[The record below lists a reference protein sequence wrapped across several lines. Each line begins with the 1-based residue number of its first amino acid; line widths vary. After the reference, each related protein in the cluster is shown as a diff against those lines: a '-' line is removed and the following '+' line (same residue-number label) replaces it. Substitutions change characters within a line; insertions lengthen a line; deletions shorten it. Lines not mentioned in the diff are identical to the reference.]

1 MKLIAT
7 FILSLPLLFSPWVF
21 AQDLDEILSK
31 MQKADSSIQ
40 YQGTL
45 TTVLINTPFT
55 KISRYKVSN
64 YGNFCR
70 REELLSNGINK
81 EINFDDGKYLW
92 RFFPH
97 KNLVI
102 KEKSRKMRLLQY
114 QVKENL
120 ELVKQNYHI
129 QIVEE
134 YTINKRPGHKI
145 LFRPKTADRP
155 KQLFWIDKK
164 TGVPFK
170 IEKYG
175 IDNKLVSVSSFSAID
190 FNKPFRQKKLCLKVP
205 PQTCVTEINEKG
217 NLTISEAKRL
227 MGGQVLMP
235 EYLPF
240 GFKLKNII
248 LRTKR
253 KTKILQLFYTDG
265 LSSLSIFQRQFIQYK
280 RKKIPQFIKIKLGGD
295 EAFFNTSGSLNR
307 LKIRS
312 QPISTTLMGE
322 ICKEEMIKIGRSLT
336 LGKLHPPFGMPATTP
351 KK

>member
-1 MKLIAT
+1 MS
-7 FILSLPLLFSPWVF
+7 FCLLFPSLLF
-21 AQDLDEILSK
+21 GQDLNDILSK

-55 KISRYKVSN
+55 KVSRYKVSN
-64 YGNFCR
+64 YENFCR

-114 QVKENL
+114 QVKKNL

-129 QIVEE
+129 QIVGE
-134 YTINKRPGHKI
+134 YTINNRLGHKI
-145 LFRPKTADRP
+145 LFRPQIADRP
-155 KQLFWIDKK
+155 KQLFWIDNK
-164 TGVPFK
+164 TGVPLK

-175 IDNKLVSVSSFSAID
+175 IDNKLVSISSFSEID
-190 FNKPFRQKKLCLKVP
+190 FNNPFRQKKLCLKVP

-227 MGGQVLMP
+227 MGGQVLIP

-265 LSSLSIFQRQFIQYK
+265 LSSLSIFQRQFIQNRGGK
-280 RKKIPQFIKIKLGGD
+280 FTQFVKIKLGGD
-295 EAFFNTSGSLNR
+295 EAFFSTSGSLNR
-307 LKIRS
+307 LNIRS

-322 ICKEEMIKIGRSLT
+322 ICKKEMIKIGKSLT
-336 LGKLHPPFGMPATTP
+336 LGKFHPPFEIPTPTP